1 MLYIYNINTICYYKP
16 CMLCLLLV
24 ALHVL
29 VSNHKGLLVGAHQ
42 NITIENLKP
51 FLRNPLVMLHHY

>member
-42 NITIENLKP
+42 NITIENLKQ
-51 FLRNPLVMLHHY
+51 